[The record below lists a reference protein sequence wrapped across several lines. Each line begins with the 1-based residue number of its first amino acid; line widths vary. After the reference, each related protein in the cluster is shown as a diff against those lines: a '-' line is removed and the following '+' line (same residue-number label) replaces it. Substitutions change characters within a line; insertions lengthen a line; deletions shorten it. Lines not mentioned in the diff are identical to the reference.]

1 MGEQSEA
8 NPYAKKQD
16 CLRNIKRS
24 HLQNSG
30 GGYAKKQSISA
41 VKAVD
46 AETLFQRLL
55 NFSKASLF
63 PAVAASR

>member
-8 NPYAKKQD
+8 NHYAKKTR
-16 CLRNIKRS
+16 LPTKYKKKMAA
-24 HLQNSG
+24 HLQKL

-46 AETLFQRLL
+46 AETLF
-55 NFSKASLF
+55 
-63 PAVAASR
+63 